1 MHAFVVGGVNGGET
15 TNPRKL
21 IVSTSEI
28 IQIPE
33 AKTHQQNHGPIKD
46 LNYHM
51 ALPTKTL
58 LTASTERSIPSHRW
72 RLALVV
78 WLNESA
84 LH

>member
-51 ALPTKTL
+51 ALPTKTRVPFL
-58 LTASTERSIPSHRW
+58 RIDGG
-72 RLALVV
+72 
-78 WLNESA
+78 WLS
-84 LH
+84 LFG